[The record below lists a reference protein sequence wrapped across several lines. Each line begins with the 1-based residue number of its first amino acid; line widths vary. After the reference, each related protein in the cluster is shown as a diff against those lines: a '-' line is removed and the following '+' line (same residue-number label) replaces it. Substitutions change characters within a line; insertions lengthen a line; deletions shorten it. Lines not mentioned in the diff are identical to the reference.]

1 MPWGLLI
8 LLASGLLLLWAGV
21 VVYTAWLLTHPPR
34 RTYAWA
40 VSRGLPGDPGEMTPP
55 MPFAAWTCRSRGV
68 DLPAWTIEGK
78 RADGPVI
85 VITHGWADSRIVML
99 ERARVLVDIARQV
112 VVWELPGH
120 GETGGVCTLGAR
132 ESVHLRAVVDAIP
145 GDTRIVLYGFSLG
158 AGVSIAAA
166 AELGPSRVCGVI
178 AEAPYRVPAT
188 PARNVLRLRG
198 LPYRSTL
205 GPALLL
211 IRSKAGR
218 GLAPLAFDR
227 AAWAAR
233 MHQSVPLLVLHGD
246 ADAVCPLDDARTIAS
261 AAPAGRLVV
270 VAGGDHQRLWSTPST
285 REVCGAA
292 LRAFIESLSRSPGLT
307 GHAEPAMRSRG

>member
-8 LLASGLLLLWAGV
+8 LLAAGLLLLWAGV

-55 MPFAAWTCRSRGV
+55 MSFTAWTCRSGGV

-99 ERARVLVDIARQV
+99 ERAAALVEVARQV

-120 GETGGVCTLGAR
+120 GEAGGACTLGAR
-132 ESVHLRAVVDAIP
+132 ESVHLRAVVEAVRGDA
-145 GDTRIVLYGFSLG
+145 RVVLYGFSLG
-158 AGVSIAAA
+158 AGVSIVAA
-166 AELGPSRVCGVI
+166 AELGASRLSGVI
-178 AEAPYRVPAT
+178 AEAPYRIPAT

-211 IRSKAGR
+211 ARSKAGR
-218 GLAPLAFDR
+218 DLAPGVFDR
-227 AAWAAR
+227 VAWAAR
-233 MHQSVPLLVLHGD
+233 MPKSVPLLVLHGD
-246 ADAVCPLDDARTIAS
+246 ADAVCPLDDARAIAS

-270 VAGGDHQRLWSTPST
+270 VAGGDHQGLWSTPST
-285 REVCGAA
+285 REACVAAVREFVDSLSPTPGAA
-292 LRAFIESLSRSPGLT
+292 SE
-307 GHAEPAMRSRG
+307 AEPATRSS